1 MERRGFLAGLTA
13 TAAALPLPAQA
24 NAPVM
29 KLRPLPPLPRAS
41 LTRLL
46 KAIEGHEEATAAEWM
61 PEAARVMFQFTFGW
75 RRCRIAFPHPDAL
88 DRLREI
94 ADEWPRMKPYVE
106 LCIEARLRGDTDIP
120 HPDFSIVRIDTGP
133 NDPVWDE
140 YRRAL
145 IRRHLPA
152 ELYP

>member
-1 MERRGFLAGLTA
+1 MKRRAFLAGLTA
-13 TAAALPLPAQA
+13 TTAALPLPAQA
-24 NAPVM
+24 TAPLV
-29 KLRPLPPLPRAS
+29 KLRPLPPLPSAS
-41 LTRLL
+41 LARLL
-46 KAIEGHEEATAAEWM
+46 KAIEGYEEATAAEWM
-61 PEAARVMFQFTFGW
+61 PEAARVMFQFVFGW

-88 DRLREI
+88 ARLHAI
-94 ADEWPRMKPYVE
+94 ADEWPRMKPYVD

-120 HPDFSIVRIDTGP
+120 HPDFSIVRIDSGP

-145 IRRHLPA
+145 VRRHVPA